1 MTRQRDP
8 IRSEFVCQECGYKS
22 PKWFGFCPA
31 SSCDSAVPL
40 VEIGRSGFE
49 KRETKWL
56 PSDSS
61 TLQELSS
68 LTGDDHGRIRFESN
82 ELNRVLGGGVV
93 PGSIILLAGEPGIG
107 KSTLLLQIAQ
117 DFAAGNHKV
126 IYISGEESPHQI
138 KRRSQRLGFN
148 GDGVYL
154 LSQTDVDEIIG
165 KLEEVRPELV
175 IVDSIQTLY
184 TDDITSGP
192 GNVAQVRECGL
203 RLMHWAKSRDAP
215 ILLAGHM
222 TKDGSV
228 AGPRVLEHMVD
239 TVMYLEAQDINGYR
253 MLRSGKNRFGS
264 TTEIGI
270 FDMSEKGLLE
280 VDDPSKVLLSQRYE
294 KSVGTVLV
302 PVIEGSRS
310 LLLEIQAL
318 TSFSNSPI
326 PRRVGTGMDYNR
338 ILMLSTVTSR
348 RAGLDLGRQD
358 IIVNVAGGFR
368 VNEPAA
374 DLGVCLAIASSF
386 HNQGL
391 ASDMVVCGEVGLSG
405 EVRNIPN
412 PQRRV
417 SEAFR
422 LGLTK
427 CLLPELSKND
437 VDPID
442 GMDFIFVRTLRQAF
456 ESALGQGAIK

>member
-1 MTRQRDP
+1 MTRQRDL
-8 IRSEFVCQECGYKS
+8 IRSEFLCQECGYKS

-31 SSCDSAVPL
+31 SSCDSSVPL
-40 VEIGRSGFE
+40 VEISQSGLE

-56 PSDSS
+56 RSEYS

-68 LTGDDHGRIRFESN
+68 LTGEDHGRIRFESN

-126 IYISGEESPHQI
+126 LYISGEESPHQI

-148 GDGVYL
+148 GDGIYL

-192 GNVAQVRECGL
+192 GNVGQVRECGL
-203 RLMHWAKSRDAP
+203 RLMHWAKSRNAP

-280 VDDPSKVLLSQRYE
+280 IADPS
-294 KSVGTVLV
+294 
-302 PVIEGSRS
+302 
-310 LLLEIQAL
+310 
-318 TSFSNSPI
+318 
-326 PRRVGTGMDYNR
+326 
-338 ILMLSTVTSR
+338 
-348 RAGLDLGRQD
+348 
-358 IIVNVAGGFR
+358 
-368 VNEPAA
+368 
-374 DLGVCLAIASSF
+374 
-386 HNQGL
+386 
-391 ASDMVVCGEVGLSG
+391 
-405 EVRNIPN
+405 
-412 PQRRV
+412 
-417 SEAFR
+417 
-422 LGLTK
+422 
-427 CLLPELSKND
+427 
-437 VDPID
+437 
-442 GMDFIFVRTLRQAF
+442 
-456 ESALGQGAIK
+456 